1 MWGISWLVLWCLTP
15 LSTIF
20 QLYHCG
26 QFYWWMKPED
36 PENTTDLSQVTD
48 KLYHTM
54 LYTSSWSR
62 FKLTTSVV
70 IGIDF
75 IGNCKSNYHTI
86 TTTTALVGYKG
97 GVIPYIYSRRRKRKY
112 IASLLMGINDA
123 TFWLKPGRSK
133 RLWIKLLDYYG
144 LNVYKLIQI

>member
-1 MWGISWLVLWCLTP
+1 
-15 LSTIF
+15 
-20 QLYHCG
+20 
-26 QFYWWMKPED
+26 MK

-70 IGIDF
+70 IGIDC

-97 GVIPYIYSRRRKRKY
+97 GVIPYIYSRRRKRKC
-112 IASLLMGINDA
+112 IASLLMGINDT
-123 TFWLKPGRSK
+123 TFWLKHGRSK

-144 LNVYKLIQI
+144 LNVYKLIQMVSSTYANILKYHIQGMPQQILYYRCLYSN

>member
-1 MWGISWLVLWCLTP
+1 MGDKLVSSLVFNAAFHNISVISLRSVLLMDETGE
-15 LSTIF
+15 
-20 QLYHCG
+20 YHR
-26 QFYWWMKPED
+26 PVA
-36 PENTTDLSQVTD
+36 SH

-70 IGIDF
+70 IGIHC

-97 GVIPYIYSRRRKRKY
+97 GVIPYIYSRRSKRKY

-123 TFWLKPGRSK
+123 TFWLKHGRSK

-144 LNVYKLIQI
+144 LNVYKVIQI